1 MLAKITCRCSLR
13 LFGSLASRSMAPPGV
28 MLVTLLILF
37 LSSSC
42 IWFLFKIL
50 DFSKLIWQHVGI
62 NIAQDGRFRRF
73 RHLCSILFNPG
84 VLYQPLTEL
93 VSENEISK
101 EICSWKMKM
110 QSYKFN
116 RRIFLKHYFLLKGK
130 RLLLFHESIPKLALN
145 IFLPHEGLLS
155 DLLVC
160 HIFSCVK

>member
-1 MLAKITCRCSLR
+1 MNTDNWSANAPMLAKITCRCSLR

-116 RRIFLKHYFLLKGK
+116 RRIYILETLLYSKAKGCCCFMK
-130 RLLLFHESIPKLALN
+130 VFQN
-145 IFLPHEGLLS
+145 
-155 DLLVC
+155 
-160 HIFSCVK
+160 